1 MVPCCWLIK
10 SKGNEMK
17 EKKKYNI
24 TIEETVS
31 QDFVVFADDD
41 EEAKTIA
48 IENYKNEKFVL
59 EPGNL
64 EAKQMQIRN
73 LTDHEITEWIE
84 F

>member
-1 MVPCCWLIK
+1 MK
-10 SKGNEMK
+10 SKENAMK
-17 EKKKYNI
+17 EKKKYII

-31 QDFVVFADDD
+31 QDFVVFANDD
-41 EEAKTIA
+41 EEAETIA
-48 IENYKNEKFVL
+48 IENYKKERFVL

-73 LTDHEITEWIE
+73 LTDNEITEWIE